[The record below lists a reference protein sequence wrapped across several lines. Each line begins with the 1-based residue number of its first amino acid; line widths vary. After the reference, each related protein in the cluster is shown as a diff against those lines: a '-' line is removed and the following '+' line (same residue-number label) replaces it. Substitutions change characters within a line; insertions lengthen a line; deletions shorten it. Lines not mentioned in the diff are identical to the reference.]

1 MTNRLLYTTAAPD
14 LKATMLAEKG
24 ASYGGFGAGPQLHG
38 GYGETV
44 HTLFQQLGQSLAVL
58 SGACELVLERKSDT
72 PSGQALRVWLQP
84 HARQAETAMHRLRD
98 LRLTR
103 SPAVTELSQSLTV
116 LVLAADMLAQG
127 QLSGADALTF
137 YDLLRRNAD
146 AAMKSLNELRAH
158 LLPEPIA
165 AR

>member
-1 MTNRLLYTTAAPD
+1 MTNRLPYSPARESKPLRAAEP
-14 LKATMLAEKG
+14 AP
-24 ASYGGFGAGPQLHG
+24 SHNRYGFLTHLNGQHLDVHG
-38 GYGETV
+38 
-44 HTLFQQLGQSLAVL
+44 LFQQLAHSLAVL
-58 SGACELVLERKSDT
+58 GGVSELVVEGKGTL

-84 HARQAETAMHRLRD
+84 HARQAERAMHELRD

-127 QLSGADALTF
+127 QFSGPDASSF

-146 AAMKSLNELRAH
+146 SAMRSLAELRAR
-158 LLPEPIA
+158 LDPEPYL
-165 AR
+165 